1 MAALKNLN
9 GYEMQNH
16 ILNRVFLLINSFK
29 KILLNSCYVPISVP
43 GNLIF
48 PGKNNNGSNR

>member
-29 KILLNSCYVPISVP
+29 KNFTEQLLRANLCSRKFNISRE
-43 GNLIF
+43 
-48 PGKNNNGSNR
+48 KQQ